1 VTRVTRR
8 HVLPTALIAALAL
21 LAIAATPAMAAKR
34 KVPFGF
40 FGTVFNV
47 EADQASSSA
56 ATRDAQMALMAR
68 SGVESLRVF
77 FSWPDLEPQQG
88 VYNWSRIDQI
98 VGAAARHRISILA
111 NVLATPRWASSRP
124 NSEYPLRQPP
134 RDPALYANFLKT
146 LIERYGP
153 KGSFWTANP
162 SIPKVPVRQWQIW
175 NEQMAPWFWDSKP
188 WAKSYVKMLKVTYR
202 TIHTADRGA
211 KVVAG
216 SFVGVGDYT
225 QWEGVRDLYKAGAK
239 GYFDTIAVH
248 PFTNDPKSARNSV
261 SRMLEIVKRV
271 RSVMKKRRDAR
282 RTIILTELTWPAAVP
297 KVPKSRRL
305 GLETTAKG
313 QRARMKVAYRQLAK
327 ARRKMR
333 ITHTYWFAW
342 ATPYD
347 NNTPQSDVSYRYTG
361 LSRVDGPGVFK
372 RMPILSTFTSQA
384 SKYQGCRK
392 SADARRC
399 R

>member
-1 VTRVTRR
+1 M
-8 HVLPTALIAALAL
+8 
-21 LAIAATPAMAAKR
+21 AIAATPAMAAKR

-47 EADQASSSA
+47 EADQASRSA
-56 ATRDAQMALMAR
+56 ASKDAQMALMAR

-77 FSWPDLEPQQG
+77 FAWPDIEPQQG
-88 VYNWSRIDQI
+88 VYNWAHMDQI

-111 NVLATPRWASSRP
+111 NVLATPRWASQSP
-124 NSEYPLRQPP
+124 NAEYPLRYPP
-134 RDPALYANFLKT
+134 REPALYAQFLNT

-162 SIPKVPVRQWQIW
+162 SIPKVPIRQWQLW
-175 NEQMAPWFWDSKP
+175 NEQMAPWFWASRP

-202 TIHTADRGA
+202 AIHRADRGA

-239 GYFDTIAVH
+239 GYFDVIAVH
-248 PFTNDPKSARNSV
+248 PFTNDPKSARNSA
-261 SRMLEIVKRV
+261 SRMLEIVQRV
-271 RSVMKKRRDAR
+271 RKVMKKRRDAR
-282 RTIILTELTWPAAVP
+282 RQIILTELTWPAAIP
-297 KVPKSRRL
+297 KVPKRRRL
-305 GLETTAKG
+305 GLETTTKG
-313 QRARMKVAYRQLAK
+313 QRLRMVEAYRQLSK
-327 ARRKMR
+327 VRRKMR

-361 LSRVDGPGVFK
+361 LSRVSDGGAFS
-372 RMPILSTFTSQA
+372 RMPILGTFTSLA